1 MLNQL
6 LRCDAFDLGKRRL
19 GTFAIAAFV
28 GKLREI
34 SNPSSNFYF
43 QIHHTSIGFNISV
56 LKEEAIFQ
64 VKNQ

>member
-1 MLNQL
+1 M
-6 LRCDAFDLGKRRL
+6 

-64 VKNQ
+64 VRNQ